1 MIKRELEVVR
11 DRVKDRNIE
20 MEGPIYDK
28 NVMIICF
35 SAMRYPACRDTV
47 DWL

>member
-11 DRVKDRNIE
+11 ERVKDWNIE
-20 MEGPIYDK
+20 MEGPIYGK

-35 SAMRYPACRDTV
+35 SAM
-47 DWL
+47 